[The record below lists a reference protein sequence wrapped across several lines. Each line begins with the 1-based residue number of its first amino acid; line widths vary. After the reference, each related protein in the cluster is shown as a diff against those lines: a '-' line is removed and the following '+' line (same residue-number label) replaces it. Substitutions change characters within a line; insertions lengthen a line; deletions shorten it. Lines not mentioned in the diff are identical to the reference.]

1 MNTDVKFLRYQEHSV
16 NVYVK
21 QELKTTGLIVSGKK
35 LELDNYEEKY
45 TQEVSNSELAQ
56 SIKTERYVGKQ
67 FEVNKV
73 KDLVDTNLEKENKKD
88 IEIAER
94 SLTSLTRANSDDMEI
109 EKLKKEVT
117 LPHIPIEKMDVG
129 RPVTTIKVEELSH
142 IEFERRCKDPS
153 NGLDLK
159 KNKDLTRMELEGE
172 IKEERGVKLETDVK
186 EEILNT
192 DFRMKTELPDMG
204 FDQKYKS
211 EFESYRLKE
220 LADMKMEEKVK
231 KELSDMEFEE
241 KCRREAADDVKD
253 EDTSLD
259 EDFDED
265 FEDQY
270 YDDEFSDQYMELDQ
284 LSFNKGEHEQQN
296 QIQQILNKYSNVIS
310 TDQEQGV
317 DVSKTPPGGA
327 ARNIPINQ
335 KYPPFPHQEEL
346 VKKEPNLPKKNEINP
361 EGGSV
366 NQRNIIQNRKMEEQ
380 RIAEK
385 TETPAG
391 NFMTQD
397 KFSFEM
403 NPQKSKPKEILCDIC
418 DKKLSSKSTLKNH
431 RMLHTGE
438 KPFSCDQC
446 EEAFVRKPQLAN
458 HMTRAH
464 GLK

>member
-1 MNTDVKFLRYQEHSV
+1 MNTDVKFLRYKEHSV

-73 KDLVDTNLEKENKKD
+73 KDLVNTNLEKENKKD

-117 LPHIPIEKMDVG
+117 LPLIPIEKMDVG

-211 EFESYRLKE
+211 EFESYRMKE

-241 KCRREAADDVKD
+241 KCRREAADDVKE

-346 VKKEPNLPKKNEINP
+346 VKNEINP

-397 KFSFEM
+397 KFSFEI

>member
-16 NVYVK
+16 NVHVK
-21 QELKTTGLIVSGKK
+21 QKLKAGLIVSGKQ
-35 LELDNYEEKY
+35 LELDNCEEKY
-45 TQEVSNSELAQ
+45 TQDVSNVEHAQ

-67 FEVNKV
+67 FELNKI

-94 SLTSLTRANSDDMEI
+94 SLTRANCDDMEI

-117 LPHIPIEKMDVG
+117 PPHIPIEKMDVG
-129 RPVTTIKVEELSH
+129 SPVTKIKLEELSN

-153 NGLDLK
+153 NSRDLK
-159 KNKDLTRMELEGE
+159 KNKDLTRMELEG
-172 IKEERGVKLETDVK
+172 KEERGGKLEPDVK

-192 DFRMKTELPDMG
+192 DFRIKTELPDMG
-204 FDQKYKS
+204 FEQKYKA
-211 EFESYRLKE
+211 EFESCRMKE

-241 KCRREAADDVKD
+241 KCRREAADDVKE

-270 YDDEFSDQYMELDQ
+270 YDDEFSDQYMEIDE

-296 QIQQILNKYSNVIS
+296 QIQQILNRYSNVIS
-310 TDQEQGV
+310 TDQEQDVG
-317 DVSKTPPGGA
+317 VSKTPLGGA
-327 ARNIPINQ
+327 SRNLPIKQ
-335 KYPPFPHQEEL
+335 IYPPFPHQEEL
-346 VKKEPNLPKKNEINP
+346 VEKEPNIPKKNEIDP
-361 EGGSV
+361 EVGSV
-366 NQRNIIQNRKMEEQ
+366 NQRDNVQYSKMEEQ

-391 NFMTQD
+391 NFLTQD

-403 NPQKSKPKEILCDIC
+403 NPQKSKPKEISCDIC

-438 KPFSCDQC
+438 RPFSCDQC
-446 EEAFVRKPQLAN
+446 AEAFVRKPQLAS

-464 GLK
+464 GQK